1 MTEEITKPGIA
12 GASDATLS
20 GKILELE
27 QKVSGRADAD
37 VKMIL
42 GGILR
47 AGEKT
52 LAEMD
57 ALKTRL
63 EAAEQATRDVTEAAV
78 KKVKRANL
86 LAAARAAG
94 AVDATEAL
102 QFVKLGDVTVN
113 DAGETNAAELVA
125 GLKAAKPHLFSKTST
140 SAAAASPATAD
151 PMKKSVL
158 AMTKEEYA
166 AAKAA
171 IIKR

>member
-1 MTEEITKPGIA
+1 MTDEVAKPA
-12 GASDATLS
+12 PTLD
-20 GKILELE
+20 GKIAELE
-27 QKVSGRADAD
+27 GKFSNAVDAD

-42 GGILR
+42 SGILK

-57 ALKTRL
+57 ALKMRL
-63 EAAEQATRDVTEAAV
+63 EAAEKATTDATEAAV

-86 LAAARAAG
+86 MAAAKAAG

-113 DAGETNAAELVA
+113 EAGESNAAELVA
-125 GLKAAKPHLFSKTST
+125 GLKAAKPHLFSKVST
-140 SAAAASPATAD
+140 SAAAASPGFTD
-151 PMKKSVL
+151 PAKKSVL

-171 IIKR
+171 AIKR